1 MTDRGKAL
9 QRAVLVLTAI
19 AALLALQGC
28 GDSGED
34 GADKLAKQEELR
46 VAREEAARDARQSLK
61 IAELERRL
69 KRANKDT
76 VAQGAE
82 AGAGP
87 ERAPSPTPVDT
98 EEPLV
103 GLWKG
108 EAVIEYDSGES
119 DPFNQTVEIDGLTLG
134 AVAGY
139 SEARQGSTTCHGPI
153 TYQGVSEGWY
163 RFTAEE
169 RNVAECIDYSEVQL
183 MPDASGALLYRETTD
198 VSVSSGSLERIR

>member
-1 MTDRGKAL
+1 MRDLRAAL
-9 QRAVLVLTAI
+9 PRVVLVAAAI
-19 AALLALQGC
+19 AALLALQAC

-34 GADKLAKQEELR
+34 GADRLAKQEELR

-69 KRANKDT
+69 KRAGRDP
-76 VAQGAE
+76 VAPGTE
-82 AGAGP
+82 PDGT
-87 ERAPSPTPVDT
+87 APPAPVDG

-119 DPFNQTVEIDGLTLG
+119 DPFNQTVEIDSLTPG

-139 SEARQGSTTCHGPI
+139 SEARQGSTTCHGPL

-163 RFTAEE
+163 RFSAEE
-169 RNVAECIDYSEVQL
+169 RNIAECIDYSEVQL

-198 VSVSSGSLERIR
+198 VSVSSGTLDRIR